1 MQIKI
6 AALFVFE
13 TETLK
18 GYDPQIFDLCS
29 SITGKNYT
37 TCFLNLTLKQK
48 KSYLDQFTLSL
59 LDDCS
64 DCHRHGVL
72 HSFYL

>member
-37 TCFLNLTLKQK
+37 TCFLNLKIK
-48 KSYLDQFTLSL
+48 KKKNPI
-59 LDDCS
+59 
-64 DCHRHGVL
+64 
-72 HSFYL
+72 

>member
-6 AALFVFE
+6 AALLVFE

-48 KSYLDQFTLSL
+48 KILSRPIYFK
-59 LDDCS
+59 S
-64 DCHRHGVL
+64 
-72 HSFYL
+72 S